1 MCDFIMVTL
10 PQKANVDA
18 VRALAIETY
27 GRQFKPLSQNWKLPV
42 AVQDHW
48 YLTTRGHCDCGT
60 ALGRLRRGSEN
71 EETPEEIERQQRQT
85 LENKGWSKARIARW
99 FAEREKAADAK
110 AHRQDE
116 SPGMSAARWKNFLSD
131 ALSQKMTPQIGLMVW
146 WPDFEDGGFVVP
158 VRLKSLTPELLGQM
172 ERNVLYQFTP

>member
-1 MCDFIMVTL
+1 MVTL

-27 GRQFKPLSQNWKLPV
+27 GRQFKPLSQNWELPV
-42 AVQDHW
+42 AVQDDW
-48 YLTTRGHCDCGT
+48 YLATRGHCDCGT
-60 ALGRLRRGSEN
+60 ALGRLRRGVQD
-71 EETPEEIERQQRQT
+71 EESTEESARQQRQT

-99 FAEREKAADAK
+99 FDEREKAVDAK

-116 SPGMSAARWKNFLSD
+116 TPGMSAARWADFL
-131 ALSQKMTPQIGLMVW
+131 AECLRQRLTLHMGLIVW
-146 WPDFEDGGFVVP
+146 WPDFQLDGFVVP